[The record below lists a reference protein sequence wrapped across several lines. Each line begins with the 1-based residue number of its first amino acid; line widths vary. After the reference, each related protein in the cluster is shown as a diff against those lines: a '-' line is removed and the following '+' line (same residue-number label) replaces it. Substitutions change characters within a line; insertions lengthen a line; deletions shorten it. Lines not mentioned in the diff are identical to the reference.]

1 MVPPTDLD
9 AEGARLRA
17 RGWTF
22 DVSPRAKTS
31 YFQGSAVAATG
42 PDAPASVYAA
52 GKTPE
57 RVTRALLDAALAL
70 TGNPWGDAA

>member
-1 MVPPTDLD
+1 MAPPTDLD
-9 AEGARLRA
+9 TEGARLRA

-22 DVSPRAKTS
+22 DVSQRGRGAGW
-31 YFQGSAVAATG
+31 QGSAIVTTG

-57 RVTRALLDAALAL
+57 RVERALLDAALAL
-70 TGNPWGDAA
+70 TGNPWGADA

>member
-1 MVPPTDLD
+1 MAPPTDLD
-9 AEGARLRA
+9 TEGARLRA

-22 DVSPRAKTS
+22 DVSQRS
-31 YFQGSAVAATG
+31 RSSHFHGSALAATG
-42 PDAPASVYAA
+42 PDAPSSIYVS